1 LGIVLYKDGKIEK
14 NKRYKE
20 IKSGDA
26 VLYLTDVYEDMFTKR
41 SSNINFSR
49 DIEIKDKNK
58 IVINMPYVDELNK
71 KRVEAVLEDGLVS
84 LYFKEK
90 GFIEFI
96 EEKISRNKEIDYK
109 TVFLS
114 LFQFLMLSYD
124 QKLIKLE
131 DDVEI
136 RFEDAVAKDSIQ
148 LESLLKDKKKI
159 YMIKRCTNYY
169 KSILVYLEDE
179 FNDIKLYDKL
189 FFSFQ
194 DTLNLA
200 ENVES
205 SIYSCIDI
213 YNSIYSNRM
222 NKTMELL
229 TFITVMLLPASI
241 LSGIFGMNFKFMPL
255 LDHPQGFYITVAVM
269 MSAVAFGIIY
279 FFTNRKRR

>member
-1 LGIVLYKDGKIEK
+1 MGIVLYKDGKIEK
-14 NKRYKE
+14 NKTYKDVNNE
-20 IKSGDA
+20 DA
-26 VLYLTDVYEDMFTKR
+26 VLYLTDSYEDIFTKR
-41 SSNINFSR
+41 NSNINFSR
-49 DIEIKDKNK
+49 DVEIKDRNK

-71 KRVEAVLEDGLVS
+71 RRVEAVLEEGLLS

-96 EEKISRNKEIDYK
+96 EEKISRNRELDYK

-114 LFQFLMLSYD
+114 LFQFLMLKYD
-124 QKLIKLE
+124 EKLIKLE
-131 DDVEI
+131 DNVEF

-169 KSILVYLEDE
+169 KSILIYLEDE
-179 FNDIKLYDKL
+179 FENIKLYDKL
-189 FFSFQ
+189 FFSFE

-200 ENVES
+200 ESVES
-205 SIYSCIDI
+205 AIYSCIDI

-241 LSGIFGMNFKFMPL
+241 LSGVFGMNFKFMPL
-255 LDHPQGFYITVAVM
+255 LEHPQGFYIILAIMMFAV
-269 MSAVAFGIIY
+269 VVGVFY
-279 FFTNRKRR
+279 LRKNKKY

>member
-1 LGIVLYKDGKIEK
+1 MGIVLYKDGKIEK
-14 NKRYKE
+14 NKTYKDVNNE
-20 IKSGDA
+20 DA
-26 VLYLTDVYEDMFTKR
+26 VLYLTDSYEDIFTKR
-41 SSNINFSR
+41 NSNINFSR
-49 DIEIKDKNK
+49 DVEIKDKNK

-71 KRVEAVLEDGLVS
+71 RRVEAVLEEGLLS

-96 EEKISRNKEIDYK
+96 EEKISRNREFDYK

-114 LFQFLMLSYD
+114 LFQFLMLRYD
-124 QKLIKLE
+124 EKLIKLE
-131 DDVEI
+131 DNVEL
-136 RFEDAVAKDSIQ
+136 RFEEAVAKDSIQ

-169 KSILVYLEDE
+169 KSILIYLEDE
-179 FNDIKLYDKL
+179 FEDIKLYNKL
-189 FFSFQ
+189 FFSFE

-255 LDHPQGFYITVAVM
+255 LENPQGFYITLAIMMFAV
-269 MSAVAFGIIY
+269 VVGVFY
-279 FFTNRKRR
+279 LRKNKKY